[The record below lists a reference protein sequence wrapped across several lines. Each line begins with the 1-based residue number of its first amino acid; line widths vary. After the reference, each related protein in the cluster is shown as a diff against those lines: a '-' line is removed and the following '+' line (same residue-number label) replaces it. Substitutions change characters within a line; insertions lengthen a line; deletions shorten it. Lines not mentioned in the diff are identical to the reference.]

1 MTRAASERGRSRLAT
16 VNQWAHD
23 VLSWRRR
30 RFPRA
35 VILLAGIG
43 LIILLGP
50 VAQWATPVS
59 GLRGKELADAINS
72 TRQVLLAAA
81 GGLVVVVGLVFT
93 GRTYY
98 LTRRGQLTDRYATAI
113 NQLASDKTT
122 ERLGGIY
129 ALEHILWASE
139 DDQETIVEVL
149 AAFIR
154 EHVPAADDTEET
166 EVVLP
171 TIEDSSQRPRW
182 IQRPPTD
189 VRAALTVLNRRPQ
202 RIEQHLIHLERADL
216 RGAEFPKA
224 QLPGADMRGT
234 VLHLAWLAGANMEF
248 ANLEGA
254 QLSAYL
260 LDTQLHNANLQD
272 ADMRGAQLHRADL
285 RETWLMRAN
294 LRGASLIDAQLQG
307 ANLSNANLQDAL
319 LDRAQLHGANLA
331 DVRGLTT
338 AQLAAATFDDTT
350 QLPPGLR
357 GGDTEPSAAD
367 PTTTG
372 AGTEGK

>member
-1 MTRAASERGRSRLAT
+1 MTRAALDRGRRLLVRA
-16 VNQWAHD
+16 NQWTHD
-23 VLSWRRR
+23 ALSWRRR

-129 ALEHILWASE
+129 ALEHIMSESE
-139 DDQETIVEVL
+139 DDQEIIVEVL
-149 AAFIR
+149 TAFIR
-154 EHVPAADDTEET
+154 ERVPAADDTKESEIALPAT
-166 EVVLP
+166 EK
-171 TIEDSSQRPRW
+171 SSQRPRW

-202 RIEQHLIHLERADL
+202 RVERHVIHLERTDL
-216 RGAEFPKA
+216 RGAELPKA
-224 QLPGADMRGT
+224 QLPEADMHGT

-260 LDTQLHNANLQD
+260 LDTQLHSANLQD
-272 ADMRGAQLHRADL
+272 ADMREAQLHRADL
-285 RETWLMRAN
+285 RETRLMRAN

-319 LDRAQLHGANLA
+319 LDGAQLHGANLA
-331 DVRGLTT
+331 DVRGLTA
-338 AQLAAATFDDTT
+338 AQLAAATFDHTT
-350 QLPPGLR
+350 QLPPDLR
-357 GGDTEPSAAD
+357 GGDTELSAAD
-367 PTTTG
+367 PTTSD